1 MRRLLPLAVSLALA
15 QAAAASGNEGPPAF
29 EPAIVELRV
38 NGQDDGPTLIVRRD
52 RDGALLRLRLARPKA
67 NICDA
72 AMIGALQ
79 AALDAHRGTRG
90 LRGVLLD
97 AEGPHFSFGAS
108 VEEHLADR
116 CAAMLASL
124 HTLILALVVVLVGA
138 LLLYRNWQQE
148 REFTKAEPGSAAGL
162 PGSGTAPAFSLKDTN
177 GNIYSSAQLAGK
189 PAAINFF
196 ATWCPPCREEI
207 PGFVEVYNK
216 HKEKGFE
223 LIGISLDT
231 DTRGNLPGFLMS
243 NKIGYKILFGDL
255 ATARA
260 YGGVSALP
268 TTFFVGKDGEI
279 KNVHVGY
286 MDKDAFDKEVRKL
299 L

>member
-1 MRRLLPLAVSLALA
+1 MKRGPLSRK
-15 QAAAASGNEGPPAF
+15 G
-29 EPAIVELRV
+29 
-38 NGQDDGPTLIVRRD
+38 
-52 RDGALLRLRLARPKA
+52 
-67 NICDA
+67 
-72 AMIGALQ
+72 IGA
-79 AALDAHRGTRG
+79 
-90 LRGVLLD
+90 V
-97 AEGPHFSFGAS
+97 P
-108 VEEHLADR
+108 
-116 CAAMLASL
+116 
-124 HTLILALVVVLVGA
+124 LILALVVVLAGA
-138 LLLYRNWQQE
+138 LLLYRNWQIGTE
-148 REFTKAEPGSAAGL
+148 EGPGPAVGPS
-162 PGSGTAPAFSLKDTN
+162 GSRTAPSFSLPDTN

-189 PAAINFF
+189 PAVINFF
-196 ATWCPPCREEI
+196 ATWCPPCKDEI

-216 HKEKGFE
+216 HRSEGFE

-231 DTRGNLPGFLMS
+231 DTRENLPGFLMS
-243 NKIGYKILFGDL
+243 NKVGYRILFGDL